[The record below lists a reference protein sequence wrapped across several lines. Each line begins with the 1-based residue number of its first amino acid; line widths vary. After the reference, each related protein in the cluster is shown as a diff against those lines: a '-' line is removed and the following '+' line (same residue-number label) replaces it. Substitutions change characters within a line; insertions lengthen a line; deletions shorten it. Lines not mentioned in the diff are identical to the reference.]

1 MKRLKILLLSMLLL
15 VPAAQAQQLQLR
27 LDSTAYAAV
36 LTCGPG
42 NDFYTTFGHSAIRIC
57 DSASGLDVV
66 YNYGTFDFN
75 TSNFYWKFAC
85 GNLKYCLS
93 RTSFSHFMEE
103 YIYEGRAVCQQRLR
117 LSNQEL
123 NNLFVALET
132 NYLPQFRFYTYD
144 FLRDNCA
151 TRVRDM
157 VNNSLAHRQLFVPC
171 EVADAKSYRDLLRDA
186 TGRNLMWWQVGIDM
200 LLGMR
205 CDTKCNNLQYM
216 FSPIEMMRQL
226 DSTHVVG
233 TNECLA
239 EPVEQLLEESRPPLS
254 PSVSP
259 LWVFWAL
266 LAAVVALTILAR
278 VYRFGITWFDVILFS
293 VVFLA
298 SALMLFLWLASS
310 HYCTKI
316 NFNVLWASPLF
327 LYFAIRP
334 NRSPKWLIVAQIV
347 LLFIAI
353 LMTIIAWPQQLPTVV
368 IPISLI
374 LIVRLADKLI
384 NRNI

>member
-1 MKRLKILLLSMLLL
+1 MKRLLLLTFSLLLLSS
-15 VPAAQAQQLQLR
+15 AHAQQLELR

-42 NDFYTTFGHSAIRIC
+42 DDFYTTFGHSAIRIC
-57 DSASGLDVV
+57 DSASGLDIV

-85 GNLKYCLS
+85 GNLQYCLS
-93 RTSFSHFMEE
+93 RTSFSHFMQE
-103 YIYEGRAVCQQRLR
+103 YIYEGRAVCQQRLK

-123 NNLFVALET
+123 NNLFVALEN
-132 NYLPQFRFYTYD
+132 NYLPQFRYYTYD
-144 FLRDNCA
+144 FFRDNCA

-157 VNNSLAHRQLFVPC
+157 VNYSLAHRQLFVPC
-171 EVADAKSYRDLLRDA
+171 EVPDAKSYRDLLRDA

-200 LLGMR
+200 LLGVR
-205 CDTKCNNLQYM
+205 CDTKCNNMQYM
-216 FSPIEMMRQL
+216 FSPIEMMVQL

-233 TNECLA
+233 TNEPLA
-239 EPVEQLLEESRPPLS
+239 EPVEQLLAENRSQLS

-259 LWVFWAL
+259 LLVFWTL
-266 LAAVVALTILAR
+266 LLVVVALTVLSR
-278 VYRFGITWFDVILFS
+278 VYRFRITWFDIILFS

-298 SALMLFLWLASS
+298 SALMLFLWIVSS

-334 NRSPKWLIVAQIV
+334 SRSPKWLIVAQIV
-347 LLFIAI
+347 LLFVAI
-353 LMTIIAWPQQLPTVV
+353 VMSIVAWPQQLPSVV

-384 NRNI
+384 NLNI